1 MSTDDDKARVANI
14 FDVARLAGVSHQTVS
29 RVLNDLPNVRPATR
43 QRVEQAIKQLRY
55 VPSPAARA
63 LVTRRSR
70 TLGLITAGRPDYGPS
85 SAALNF
91 NEAAR
96 EARYAV
102 SMASMIDSDAALL
115 RAAVEMLLRQN
126 VEAIVLIAAE
136 RRAIEAVEA
145 LELGVPLVAVASE
158 GGGAAGAGGAWSSA
172 GTGSGV
178 GASGASGSAGSGS
191 GAGSGAGGAG
201 ARGRGSASGLAAN
214 ATGAASGAGSTSHR
228 VAIDQY
234 GGARAAVEH
243 LIALGHREVRHL
255 GGPIDSMDAAERLRG
270 WRDVLAESNLVA
282 REPLVGDWQP
292 SSGNA
297 LGAILATDADA
308 TAVFAA
314 NDQMALGLIHAL
326 EGAGRRV
333 PHDVSVIGF
342 DDIPEAAFFAPPLS
356 TMRQDFDGL
365 GRDIMATVLDVLRD
379 EQAPDPTRRAPQ
391 LVLRASTAPPRA
403 GR

>member
-1 MSTDDDKARVANI
+1 MSNDDDKARVANI

-102 SMASMIDSDAALL
+102 SMASMIDSDATLL
-115 RAAVEMLLRQN
+115 RGAVEMLLRQN

-136 RRAIEAVEA
+136 RRAIEAVQG

-158 GGGAAGAGGAWSSA
+158 ENGP
-172 GTGSGV
+172 GSHRV
-178 GASGASGSAGSGS
+178 SIDQY
-191 GAGSGAGGAG
+191 AG
-201 ARGRGSASGLAAN
+201 ARS
-214 ATGAASGAGSTSHR
+214 
-228 VAIDQY
+228 
-234 GGARAAVEH
+234 AVEH
-243 LIALGHREVRHL
+243 LISLGHREIRHL
-255 GGPIDSMDAAERLRG
+255 AGPLDSMDAAERLRG
-270 WRDVLAESNLVA
+270 WRDVLAENGLVA
-282 REPLVGDWQP
+282 REPLIGDWQP
-292 SSGNA
+292 ESGNA
-297 LGAILATDADA
+297 LGAVLATDADA
-308 TAVFAA
+308 TAVFAG

-326 EGAGRRV
+326 VAAGRRV
-333 PHDVSVIGF
+333 PEDVSVIGF

-365 GRDIMATVLDVLRD
+365 GRDIMAAVLDVLRD
-379 EQAPDPTRRAPQ
+379 EQAADGPRRVPS
-391 LVLRASTAPPRA
+391 LVLRASTAAPRA
-403 GR
+403 